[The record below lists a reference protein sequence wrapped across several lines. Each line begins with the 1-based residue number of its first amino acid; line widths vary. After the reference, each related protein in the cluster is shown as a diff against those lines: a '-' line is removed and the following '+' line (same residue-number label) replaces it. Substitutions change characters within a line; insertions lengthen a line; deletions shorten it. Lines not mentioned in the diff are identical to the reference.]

1 MFLGSQFVVIYSTRI
16 DLPPLL
22 DFIISHLTVHNCP
35 FAVFIVYNAV
45 FIVYNFSKCQLRC
58 AVCVSCQ
65 RCHKYVDLF

>member
-22 DFIISHLTVHNCP
+22 DFIISHLAVHNCP
-35 FAVFIVYNAV
+35 FAV